1 MILHA
6 ALLPSKSQVKGIEA
20 HMSQRSEQPE
30 LILVSVAWSMPRRY
44 CYSPLD
50 GMLVHHKVT
59 TKQYVAATHL
69 YTWAKRDKVE

>member
-30 LILVSVAWSMPRRY
+30 LILVSVA
-44 CYSPLD
+44 
-50 GMLVHHKVT
+50 
-59 TKQYVAATHL
+59 
-69 YTWAKRDKVE
+69 